1 MNFFNRRRGFALVAF
16 FLLLAALAA
25 GAESPQS
32 GLNVVEVDVAGHTLE
47 VEVAATPESRSM
59 GLMHRRMLPEN
70 RGMLFVF
77 PVATVHSMWMA
88 NTHIPLSVAYLDSG
102 GRIINILDMPPLTR
116 EPFSAAGSAL
126 YAIEANRGWFAKRGI
141 KAGAQVR
148 GLPPGPGR

>member
-1 MNFFNRRRGFALVAF
+1 MR
-16 FLLLAALAA
+16 FLLLALLLAA
-25 GAESPQS
+25 TALVRAEAPQS
-32 GLNVVEVDVAGHTLE
+32 GLHVIKVDVAGHALE